1 LTDGARTVELRSTE
15 PAAGQTIEPQAVLRE
30 VGPDAVRLE
39 WSASA
44 APMAMVRDAR
54 TGEILSFAR
63 AGVVEIPTRA
73 REIDVTFSDGVRGTT
88 RRVTVAQ

>member
-1 LTDGARTVELRSTE
+1 
-15 PAAGQTIEPQAVLRE
+15 
-30 VGPDAVRLE
+30 
-39 WSASA
+39 
-44 APMAMVRDAR
+44 MAMVRDAR